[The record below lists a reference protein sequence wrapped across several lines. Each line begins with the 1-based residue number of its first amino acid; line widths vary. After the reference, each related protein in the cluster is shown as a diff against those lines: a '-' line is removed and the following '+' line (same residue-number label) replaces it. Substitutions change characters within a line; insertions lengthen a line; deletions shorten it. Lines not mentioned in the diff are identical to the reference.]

1 MSNRIYIGNDH
12 SAVEMKQAIVKHLQE
27 KNYEV
32 IDLGNNDGKSCNY
45 AKIGQVVA
53 EHVVNDTNSRGIVIC
68 GTGIGISIAANKVKT
83 ARTALVYE
91 KETAELARIHN
102 DANILAL
109 GARIIAIS
117 KAINLVDVFLNT
129 PFEGGRHIERVNTLN
144 EYKN

>member
-12 SAVEMKQAIVKHLQE
+12 SAVEMKQAIVNHLKE

-53 EHVVNDTNSRGIVIC
+53 EHVVNDPNSRGIVIC

-83 ARTALVYE
+83 ARAALVYE

-109 GARIIAIS
+109 GARIIAIA

>member
-12 SAVEMKQAIVKHLQE
+12 SAVEMKQAIVNHLKS

-45 AKIGQVVA
+45 AKIGQTVA
-53 EHVVNDTNSRGIVIC
+53 EHVVKDTNNRGIVIC

-83 ARTALVYE
+83 ARAALVYE
-91 KETAELARIHN
+91 KETTELARIHN
-102 DANILAL
+102 DANIIAL
-109 GARIIAIS
+109 GARMIAIP
-117 KAINLVDVFLNT
+117 KAINLVDIFLNT
-129 PFEGGRHIERVNTLN
+129 SFEGGRHIERVDTLN